1 MTIKSLKHHTALQP
15 LFIIIGAGM
24 VFVGAYIVRWVD
36 NIFNIILIQGSEF
49 GQILFIRYGTYSDP
63 SFFNVIVGILNDKF
77 IKITPPRKHSEERP
91 LSDYVKI

>member
-36 NIFNIILIQGSEF
+36 LIIKHYFEAGFWIRSDFVHTARYIF
-49 GQILFIRYGTYSDP
+49 
-63 SFFNVIVGILNDKF
+63 
-77 IKITPPRKHSEERP
+77 
-91 LSDYVKI
+91 